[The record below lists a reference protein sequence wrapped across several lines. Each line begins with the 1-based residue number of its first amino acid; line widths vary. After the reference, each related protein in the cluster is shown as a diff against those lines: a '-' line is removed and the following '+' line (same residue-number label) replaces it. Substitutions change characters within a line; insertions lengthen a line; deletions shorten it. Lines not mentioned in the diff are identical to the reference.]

1 MFTND
6 ALTAVIDKSAH
17 SLKAD
22 QGRIVD
28 AEAAVAQAREALK
41 RAQDDAQRNAND
53 IADQLQEAID
63 AAKSAQLAEETEAS
77 KQIEEQNDL
86 LARKLA
92 ALKAAYDAAT
102 NSAQVHH
109 DQEVRQI
116 ADKMSADRDQ
126 LLGELLGA
134 SKVLEDAFRVATGW

>member
-6 ALTAVIDKSAH
+6 ALTAVINNSAQ
-17 SLKAD
+17 SLSAD

-63 AAKSAQLAEETEAS
+63 AAKSGQLAEETEAS
-77 KQIEEQNDL
+77 KQIEEQNGL

-92 ALKAAYDAAT
+92 ALKAAYDEAT

-109 DQEVRQI
+109 DKEVRQI

-126 LLGELLGA
+126 LLGELLSA
-134 SKVLEDAFRVATGW
+134 SNVLEDAFRVATGW